1 MNLGQSEV
9 FYCIMNYTNKKNK
22 KFMATLNALERL
34 KKAANLEPIKKEV
47 TLSDGSLFAMYVT
60 PLTMAE
66 RERAQRQARSDD
78 TNAFALQLLINK
90 ALDENGQRLFKA
102 GEIDILKNEVKDSDL
117 QTLMLAVINAEE
129 DEAVDP
135 KS

>member
-1 MNLGQSEV
+1 
-9 FYCIMNYTNKKNK
+9 
-22 KFMATLNALERL
+22 MATLNALERL